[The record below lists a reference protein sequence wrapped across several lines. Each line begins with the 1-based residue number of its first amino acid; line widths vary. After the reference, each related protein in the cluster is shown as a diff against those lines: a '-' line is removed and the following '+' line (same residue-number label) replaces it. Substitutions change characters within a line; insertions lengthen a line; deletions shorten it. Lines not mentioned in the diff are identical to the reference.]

1 MLSYRRFNMCRNIG
15 GYMEEKLKSKIEE
28 LKDES
33 KKHLKELQSINDR
46 SKIYGLDYY
55 YEELAEVFAK
65 LNKCQFALDVL
76 TELEE

>member
-1 MLSYRRFNMCRNIG
+1 
-15 GYMEEKLKSKIEE
+15 MEEKLKSKIEE